1 MESKCFSKEATMN
14 PETKATIIAV
24 INTLNNVEVHGK
36 NNLDMVLGCILSL
49 EKLCKDG
56 EDDG

>member
-1 MESKCFSKEATMN
+1 MSKEA
-14 PETKATIIAV
+14 EATILAV

-56 EDDG
+56 ENDG

>member
-1 MESKCFSKEATMN
+1 MESKPFSKEDTMSK
-14 PETKATIIAV
+14 EAEATILAV

>member
-1 MESKCFSKEATMN
+1 MN